1 MKKVF
6 LVLTLLV
13 PAAAAPA
20 QDAASEVLE
29 ASRAAQAEGLSEDA
43 RQQLAQRQ
51 VAARLQQA
59 RPRTDAQTART
70 LQGIVPQA
78 SIIDAC
84 LNECRRQGYEQAV
97 CERGCRRN

>member
-1 MKKVF
+1 MKNVF
-6 LVLTLLV
+6 LVLALFL
-13 PAAAAPA
+13 AAGAAVA

-51 VAARLQQA
+51 VASRLQQA
-59 RPRTDAQTART
+59 RSRTDAQTART
-70 LQGIVPQA
+70 LQGILPQA
-78 SIIDAC
+78 SIINAC